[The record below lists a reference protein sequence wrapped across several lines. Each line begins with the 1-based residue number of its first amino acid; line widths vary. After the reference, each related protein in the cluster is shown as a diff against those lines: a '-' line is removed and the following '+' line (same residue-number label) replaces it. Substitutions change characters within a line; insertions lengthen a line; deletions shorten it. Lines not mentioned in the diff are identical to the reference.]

1 MTTFPMH
8 DDSSRQSVSSVQDAL
23 EKILN
28 STRGILPGSY
38 LLEATAYFRAFN
50 TGDANFY
57 WTKSE
62 DGGLTC
68 PSFGDGTKSI
78 LSYDQVLQELETYS
92 QRLVSGENQINMIFT
107 TSWLRRPLERFR
119 VLPSG
124 LLCRAVIENSS
135 SRTARYYIQV
145 VALSAVKVHK
155 LWASYINEFVYVSL
169 IASQQHISKH
179 KGTRV

>member
-1 MTTFPMH
+1 MLKAEHKLMTTFPMH

-124 LLCRAVIENSS
+124 LLCRARGHRKLI
-135 SRTARYYIQV
+135 IQNC
-145 VALSAVKVHK
+145 AVLYTCCRAV
-155 LWASYINEFVYVSL
+155 SY
-169 IASQQHISKH
+169 Q
-179 KGTRV
+179 GP